1 MTTVGIATGAGRGMG
16 LECARLL
23 PGLIDTPQGRQEAA
37 EHPSMGRMLGQTP
50 LARMGL
56 SEEIAKVVTFALSD
70 GASFL
75 NGIDLLVDG
84 GLIAAL
90 AVFKGGW

>member
-1 MTTVGIATGAGRGMG
+1 MTTVGIVTG
-16 LECARLL
+16 
-23 PGLIDTPQGRQEAA
+23 
-37 EHPSMGRMLGQTP
+37 GQTP

-56 SEEIAKVVTFALSD
+56 SQEIAKVVTFALSD
-70 GASFL
+70 DASFL

-90 AVFKGGW
+90 TALKGGW

>member
-1 MTTVGIATGAGRGMG
+1 MA
-16 LECARLL
+16 
-23 PGLIDTPQGRQEAA
+23 
-37 EHPSMGRMLGQTP
+37 RMLGQTP

-84 GLIAAL
+84 GLIVAL
-90 AVFKGGW
+90 TVLQRGW